1 MSIIS
6 LGRGVNGG
14 FAAWRTSRYCTAAG
28 NNACVQASAAI
39 RHPDGRFSL
48 TAAGADRSDTATRL
62 NERLKKVL
70 PPFEGNSVD
79 CVIRMESVRA
89 DFYKSPRVMRDDS
102 ALGTGRHQDALASA
116 VGGVWQPVG
125 SSLEIVIR
133 RLEELGHGAAAF
145 VLTSPPGDQ
154 NRHGF
159 VLRNEDGTVFRI
171 ETQETEG
178 GRVSPAIVQGW
189 TNPVTGQPMAP
200 SIGTRVIVVD
210 SSGRAV
216 PLAEDLVS
224 VARTVDAVVDPSRDL
239 KYKAMGV
246 ELEVGFIV
254 HGRNG
259 VPLDHETI
267 LMEDD
272 NLGIKLITDS
282 WEVVVAGGRY
292 FPSQEAALAAR
303 VGRVTRQTVMIVE
316 IVNKPPVGVIL
327 PEETNLPSLEQ
338 GYRSIR
344 EVLRILR
351 TARPHGGDAGPGRPG
366 TSLLD
371 LFPPAPGRRFFRESA
386 QLSIVPGPWGTQ
398 WGTPQI
404 SVGLPGESIPAF
416 QRFAA
421 RHNGGFPFMQRYL
434 ASSLGFAASVT
445 RDFIQFRIKSDTSV
459 DRYAVVAL
467 DYTPAVS
474 LFASAMELLA
484 SHAYAEVHTYLI
496 NPGGRAKNNVHA
508 TLRTSFSG
516 VLQAL
521 PVAAREYIYKNARPI
536 KTRLREYIEYDF
548 AQDIR
553 RHKEQR
559 IRQNLPALDIFKYPL
574 QYQDE
579 LTLDDYVNNMLQP
592 RHRRRVHVDQAD
604 AMNVRTNFDSAD
616 TNDGRLTHP
625 LIVVEWRNLGKRW
638 FSIDEAEEKYR
649 AVADFAQ
656 LAYANREK
664 LALNEQNP
672 KGQKFTE
679 ALNAAVGHLSGLP
692 RDGGPVSQVREL
704 LEEVV
709 DGQAESLRTPI
720 TRDEVTS
727 NIIADTVLALHS
739 FSRSGDWQ
747 ARPLRAAL
755 EALRMQVSL
764 TIGPRNRSRSG
775 AVGLMHRVN
784 GIIDDLRRREMDHL
798 LVVFAD
804 RQRRLLPGQ
813 RADLHRFAAHV
824 ADQARRGSRLRVRV
838 ESPDGDVASHGLFR
852 RLFRIGRSVPAGE
865 IVAGAVRLLIY
876 GELSMRGMD
885 PAVVAV
891 QTRARSLDTSAPRH
905 GAGRPVWVSVA
916 PVSVPEPVPV
926 SAYRHGGRSQQAG
939 PGRSGVYRSAS
950 AGDGIRTY
958 GIRRGVPMG
967 RVSFQPV
974 PFRPTPMRGGRSL
987 PVPPSTAG
995 DGDRSWVVARLRL
1008 PRNTDVVTPRRGDGP
1023 WAGINRPVP
1032 GVTTQPS
1039 INQSVSALEEGAV
1052 AAKLARFV
1060 AERYPVLHAL
1070 NPTGNTMNCNQAVV
1084 AVDYMLNGDAQVRVP
1099 PSGTGGWYGL
1109 DLLQDRYGGHWV
1121 QVDGYDDIITRIAD
1135 EPGSRGVVFIGARQ
1149 GDPHLFNVTHTDV
1162 GVVFLDGQIGGL
1174 AALPANAVE
1183 VGLMMYHPSGK
1194 AEGTADLEPKALQ
1207 WTKSTHSMA
1216 DNNGEK
1222 YCVEVTSIGGTGKR
1236 SRTRFGGPTPSRGT
1250 SSPNS

>member
-6 LGRGVNGG
+6 LGRDVNGG
-14 FAAWRTSRYCTAAG
+14 VAAWRTSRYCTATG

-39 RHPDGRFSL
+39 RHADGRFSL
-48 TAAGADRSDTATRL
+48 TVAGAGRSDTATRL

-89 DFYKSPRVMRDDS
+89 DFYKSPRVTRDDS

-189 TNPVTGQPMAP
+189 INPVTGQPMAP

-254 HGRNG
+254 HGHNG
-259 VPLDHETI
+259 VPLDHETV

-272 NLGIKLITDS
+272 NLGIKLITDT

-292 FPSQEAALAAR
+292 FPSREAAAAAR
-303 VGRVTRQTVMIVE
+303 VGRVTTRAVKVIE

-327 PEETNLPSLEQ
+327 PEESNRPSLEQ

-351 TARPHGGDAGPGRPG
+351 TARPHGGVAGPGRRG

-371 LFPPAPGRRFFRESA
+371 LFPPAPGRRFFRASA

-459 DRYAVVAL
+459 DGYAVVAL

-496 NPGGRAKNNVHA
+496 NPDGRAKNNVHA

-638 FSIDEAEEKYR
+638 FSIDEVEEKYR
-649 AVADFAQ
+649 AVAGFAQ
-656 LAYANREK
+656 LAYGNREK

-672 KGQKFTE
+672 EGQKFTE

-692 RDGGPVSQVREL
+692 RDGGLVSQVREL
-704 LEEVV
+704 LEAVV
-709 DGQAESLRTPI
+709 EGPAESLRTPL
-720 TRDEVTS
+720 TRGAVTS
-727 NIIADTVLALHS
+727 NVIADTVVALHS
-739 FSRSGDWQ
+739 FSRFGDWQ
-747 ARPLRAAL
+747 VGPLRAAL
-755 EALRMQVSL
+755 EALRSTAAL
-764 TIGPRNRSRSG
+764 TVGPGNRT
-775 AVGLMHRVN
+775 LMYRAD
-784 GIIDDLRRREMDHL
+784 GIIDELWRREMDHL

-804 RQRRLLPGQ
+804 RQSRLLPGQ
-813 RADLHRFAAHV
+813 RADLDRFAAHV
-824 ADQARRGSRLRVRV
+824 VDQARRGPRLRPALVVRV
-838 ESPDGDVASHGLFR
+838 ESPDGGVASHGLFR
-852 RLFRIGRSVPAGE
+852 RLFRIVRSVPAGE
-865 IVAGAVRLLIY
+865 IVAGDLRLLIY
-876 GELSMRGMD
+876 RELSMRGMD

-905 GAGRPVWVSVA
+905 GAGRPVWVSV
-916 PVSVPEPVPV
+916 VPVPV
-926 SAYRHGGRSQQAG
+926 PVPVPTSAYRHGGRSQQAG

-974 PFRPTPMRGGRSL
+974 PSRPTPMRGGRSL
-987 PVPPSTAG
+987 PVPPSIAG

-1008 PRNTDVVTPRRGDGP
+1008 PRNTDVVMPRRGDGP

-1052 AAKLARFV
+1052 AAELARFV

-1109 DLLQDRYGGHWV
+1109 DLLQDRYGGRWV
-1121 QVDGYDDIITRIAD
+1121 EVDGYDDIITRIAG

-1149 GDPHLFNVTHTDV
+1149 GDPHLFNVIHTDV

-1194 AEGTADLEPKALQ
+1194 AEGTAGPGLAALR
-1207 WTKSTHSMA
+1207 WTKSSQSVA
-1216 DNNGEK
+1216 DKNGEK
-1222 YCVEVTSIGGTGKR
+1222 YCVEVTSIGETGKR
-1236 SRTRFGGPTPSRGT
+1236 SRTRFGGPTPSHGT
-1250 SSPNS
+1250 PSPIS